1 MLGHTSCWIALGLV
15 FFVRGLFA
23 TFNCMSNSVRYVCV
37 HIEWAPY
44 DCDDDDDDY
53 IPYYY

>member
-1 MLGHTSCWIALGLV
+1 MLLGHTRCWIALGLV

-44 DCDDDDDDY
+44 DCDDDEDDY
-53 IPYYY
+53 IPY